1 MSLNLFKKYNEE
13 FANIEYSKEHMEYV
27 PDNVIDT
34 QILIEKLEQIAK
46 VGYPSYKLDI
56 SDNKI
61 CICPPRFNILTIVG
75 IVIYLFFVLGLI
87 FESNHNYIAYIIVIS
102 VTIFILLLIR
112 LRNYNNDFEIDL
124 YKKKIKIKN
133 NTIIGKIVLPE
144 VELYFDE
151 FSGFSY
157 KSIIVKNFPF
167 FRVYIHY
174 RNSKKSF
181 IQLSRMLYSQ
191 LNILIF
197 IDCLS
202 RIIKNGR

>member
-1 MSLNLFKKYNEE
+1 MSLNFFKKYNEE
-13 FANIEYSKEHMEYV
+13 VANIEYSKEHMEYV

-56 SDNKI
+56 SDHKI
-61 CICPPRFNILTIVG
+61 CICPPRFNILTIIG
-75 IVIYLFFVLGLI
+75 ILIYLYFVLVSI
-87 FESNHNYIAYIIVIS
+87 FASNHNYIAYIIVIS

-133 NTIIGKIVLPE
+133 NNIVGKIVLPE

-151 FSGFSY
+151 FSDFSY
-157 KSIIVKNFPF
+157 KRIMAKDFPF
-167 FRVYIHY
+167 FRIYIHY
-174 RNSKKSF
+174 GNSKKSF
-181 IQLSRMLYSQ
+181 IQLSGILYSQ

-202 RIIKNGR
+202 RIIKNDR